1 MIKIVS
7 FAAKL
12 PLSIVEE
19 VRTFCKEKGMKLGAF
34 ISEAIKEKIHREELL
49 EDSNDIVSLRFEE
62 SGAIPLEDYF
72 AKRKI

>member
-34 ISEAIKEKIHREELL
+34 ISEAIKEKYTGK
-49 EDSNDIVSLRFEE
+49 NFW
-62 SGAIPLEDYF
+62 
-72 AKRKI
+72 KIQTILSV